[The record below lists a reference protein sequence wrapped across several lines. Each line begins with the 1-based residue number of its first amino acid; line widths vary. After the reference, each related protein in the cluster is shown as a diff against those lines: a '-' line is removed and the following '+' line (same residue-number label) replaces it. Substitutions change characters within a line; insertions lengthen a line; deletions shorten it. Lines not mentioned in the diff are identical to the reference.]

1 MRAVQCFTSSHG
13 RKTFKPSHG
22 RCYYG
27 YSWVISSLHE
37 GSAGVFESRRGAQVD
52 DCVLGVGVNRERRHP
67 VLRWRTPCTHPF
79 WFLIGLTYVIQG
91 AWIDRKDDRQEERVM
106 RECSELCEVHH
117 RNSSSSCMY
126 IYVCIYTYIYVF
138 CLYVCICIFSCL
150 YMSCVYKCIYTYVL
164 VDTYGVL
171 YICMY
176 TLILLQACGGRALI
190 SAWSTALK

>member
-1 MRAVQCFTSSHG
+1 VCEYAPVYVSMYVYMSIYVCKVRMYMYIRVRYLYMRVHAWVYIYLLCVIWALRGGNLTETSYLAVGWTVLGG
-13 RKTFKPSHG
+13 RKN
-22 RCYYG
+22 
-27 YSWVISSLHE
+27 
-37 GSAGVFESRRGAQVD
+37 
-52 DCVLGVGVNRERRHP
+52 VLY
-67 VLRWRTPCTHPF
+67 VLF
-79 WFLIGLTYVIQG
+79 NN
-91 AWIDRKDDRQEERVM
+91 KNSRVM
-106 RECSELCEVHH
+106 RECSELCEVHR

>member
-1 MRAVQCFTSSHG
+1 MCVFPCVYMCIPMCVSMHPYTCLRMYTCLYTFVVRMYMYIRIRYLYMRVHAWAYIYLLGVIWAFRGGKTSYLAVGWTVLGG
-13 RKTFKPSHG
+13 RKN
-22 RCYYG
+22 
-27 YSWVISSLHE
+27 
-37 GSAGVFESRRGAQVD
+37 
-52 DCVLGVGVNRERRHP
+52 VLY
-67 VLRWRTPCTHPF
+67 VLF
-79 WFLIGLTYVIQG
+79 NN
-91 AWIDRKDDRQEERVM
+91 KNSRVM
-106 RECSELCEVHH
+106 RECSELCEVHR